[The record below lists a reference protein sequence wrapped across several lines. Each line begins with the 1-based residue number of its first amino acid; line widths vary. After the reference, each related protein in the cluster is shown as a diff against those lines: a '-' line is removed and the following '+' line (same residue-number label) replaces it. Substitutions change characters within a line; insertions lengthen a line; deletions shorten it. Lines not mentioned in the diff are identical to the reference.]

1 MSNLCDFITEFG
13 LSLTMNRFPLNP
25 VALALLCLTSPSAQ
39 AALNLPSLEV
49 DPALLRP
56 AAADGNA
63 PASEPQAPPASDTAS
78 PPEGAAA
85 PAQPSSLGVGT
96 PAGNGSEE
104 EQTGPPLELKP
115 NQSLTLTPPKDES
128 TPIFIRAMRIQ
139 GHQDREVEA
148 FDDVELR
155 KWGEIIL
162 ADHLVYDKPKD
173 ELFAEGHVRIDQAGN
188 IAEGPE
194 LRLQLKSNEGYMET
208 PVFQLVEQT
217 PPGRGDASKLLFEG
231 EKKYRLKD
239 VRYTTCPTGVEDWF
253 LHADDLAIDRVTQV
267 ATGKNAYV
275 EFKNV
280 PILYSPWLDFS
291 LDRRRKSGFLAPSLG
306 TTGRNGFT
314 FSLPYYWNIAPN
326 MDATVTPRFMA
337 KRGFQLLNEFRYLEP
352 TYSGEVN
359 LDVLPNDQVT
369 NTNRDFFALAHRQN
383 FGNGWAGNLNVMR
396 ASDDAY
402 FRDLSTNISATS
414 LAFLP
419 REANLTY
426 SGNGWGLLSRLQS
439 FQTLQDPLAPVTPP
453 YKRLPQ
459 FVLNGAR
466 ADFNGT
472 GATVAVTSEF
482 VRFQHPTEVTGDRT
496 MIYPTVSLPMRTVYG
511 YLTPKIGVHA
521 TNYTLDPASTG
532 LTDSTALARIA
543 PFADTTRT
551 LPILSVDS
559 GLVFER
565 DMKFRGQAFLQT
577 LEPRLYYLYVP
588 NRDQSQIPV
597 FDSGEAG
604 VSFAQLFAENRF
616 NGYDRIGDAN
626 QVTAAVTSRVL
637 DAEGGERLRAAIGQ
651 RYSFRNQQVTLTAPA
666 STRRYSDIL
675 ATLGGRITRQW
686 QLDTLW
692 QYSPGDR
699 NFASTTVSARYQPAI
714 GKTLSVAYRFTQD
727 PSTRIASLR
736 QFDVSGQWPLWGRLY
751 GLGRVSY
758 STLESRLVEGLAG
771 LEYNGGCWAAR
782 AVVHTLAIATDQT
795 TNAIFLQL
803 ELNGL
808 GQIGTNPLD
817 VLRRNIYGYT
827 KTSEIPNDISPAEP
841 RSFY

>member
-1 MSNLCDFITEFG
+1 MK
-13 LSLTMNRFPLNP
+13 RFPLNP
-25 VALALLCLTSPSAQ
+25 VALALLCLTPPSAQ
-39 AALNLPSLEV
+39 AALSLPSLEV

-56 AAADGNA
+56 AAADQNTF
-63 PASEPQAPPASDTAS
+63 ASEPQAPPPSDGR
-78 PPEGAAA
+78 PPAESGPV
-85 PAQPSSLGVGT
+85 PAQPSATATET
-96 PAGNGSEE
+96 PAEDGPAEE
-104 EQTGPPLELKP
+104 RTGPPIQLKP
-115 NQSLTLTPPKDES
+115 NQSLTLSPPTDES

-155 KWGEIIL
+155 KWGEVIL
-162 ADHLVYDKPKD
+162 ADHLIYDKPKD

-194 LRLQLKSNEGYMET
+194 LRLQMKSNEGYMES
-208 PVFQLVEQT
+208 PVFQLTQQQ

-275 EFKNV
+275 EFKDV
-280 PILYSPWLDFS
+280 PILYTPWLDFS
-291 LDRRRKSGFLAPSLG
+291 LDRRRKSGFLAPSVG

-314 FSLPYYWNIAPN
+314 FGLPYYWNIAPN
-326 MDATVTPRFMA
+326 MDATFTPRFMA

-352 TYSGEVN
+352 NYSGEVN

-369 NTNRDFFALAHRQN
+369 GTTRDLFALAHRQN
-383 FGNGWAGNLNVMR
+383 LGNGWSGNLTLMR

-414 LAFLP
+414 LVFLP
-419 REANLTY
+419 REGNLTY
-426 SGNGWGLLSRLQS
+426 SGNGWGLISRVQS
-439 FQTLQDPLAPVTPP
+439 YQTLQDPLAPVTPP

-459 FVLNGAR
+459 FLLNAGR
-466 ADFNGT
+466 ANFNDT
-472 GATVAVTSEF
+472 GATVAVASEF

-496 MIYPTVSLPMRTVYG
+496 MAYPSISLPMRTIYG
-511 YLTPKIGVHA
+511 YLTPKIGIHA
-521 TNYTLDPASTG
+521 TSYTLDPATTG
-532 LTDSTALARIA
+532 LTDSTALARTA

-565 DMKFRGQAFLQT
+565 DMEFRKQAFTQT

-588 NRDQSQIPV
+588 YRNQSQIPV

-626 QVTAAVTSRVL
+626 QVTAAVTSRIL
-637 DAEGGERLRAAIGQ
+637 DEGGSERLRAAIGQ
-651 RYSFRNQQVTLTAPA
+651 RYSFRDQQVTLTAPA

-714 GKTLSVAYRFTQD
+714 GKTLNVAYRFTQD
-727 PSTRIASLR
+727 PATRVASLR
-736 QFDVSGQWPLWGRLY
+736 QFDVSGEWPLWGRLY
-751 GLGRVSY
+751 GLGRISY
-758 STLESRLVEGLAG
+758 STLEARLVEGLAG

-827 KTSEIPNDISPAEP
+827 KMNEIPNDISPAEP
-841 RSFY
+841 SSFY